1 MASLKTIPPNEAAAL
16 VRKGAVLIDVRE
28 AHEHAAEHI
37 PGARH
42 HALSKIDPR
51 HPIEAGDTVLVFHC
65 KSGGRTNLNAARL
78 AAAAGTCEAYVLGGG
93 IDAWRRAGLPTS
105 AAAKGEKTAGKS
117 EGGLIGRISS
127 LFR

>member
-1 MASLKTIPPNEAAAL
+1 MSNLKTITPDRAAAL

-51 HPIEAGDTVLVFHC
+51 HPIEADDAVLIFHC
-65 KSGGRTNLNAARL
+65 RSGGRTNLNASRL
-78 AAAAGTCEAYVLGGG
+78 AAAAGRCEAYLLGGG

-105 AAAKGEKTAGKS
+105 VPATSEKGS
-117 EGGLIGRISS
+117 EGGIMARLSS